1 MASPSETVRRFYAA
15 FGGGDTETMWAILAP
30 GVHWTAAGDSDV
42 VPWAGTVKT
51 REAAMVSI
59 EAWHGAIEG
68 LESQRESPLSDGEFV
83 VVRGRGRY
91 RVCDT
96 NRVVADRWVHVWQVR
111 GGRIIAFDEYGD
123 TAAAASGFAA
133 AR

>member
-30 GVHWTAAGDSDV
+30 DVRWTAAGACGV
-42 VPWAGTVKT
+42 VPWAGAAHT

-59 EAWHGAIEG
+59 EAWRGAIEG
-68 LESQRESPLSDGEFV
+68 LESQRELPLSDGECV
-83 VVRGRGRY
+83 VVRGQGRY
-91 RVCDT
+91 RVRST
-96 NRVVADRWVHVWQVR
+96 NRVVADRWVHMWQVR

-123 TAAAASGFAA
+123 TAAAAAGFAG